1 MNYWVM
7 KSEPEV
13 YGIDHLMKK
22 SPAIW
27 EGCRNYQ
34 VRNWMRDK
42 MQVGD
47 LAIFSHSN
55 AKPSGAAGVMR
66 IVKASYHDPT
76 QFDKKS
82 RYYDPKSQPE
92 NPRWFAPDVEFVA
105 KFNRVLSLIELKEIP
120 ELKDMMLL
128 KKGMMFSV
136 MPATKEEFETVL
148 RFAGL
153 DAALL

>member
-1 MNYWVM
+1 MNYWAM
-7 KSEPEV
+7 KSEPDV
-13 YGIDHLMKK
+13 YGIEDLERK

-34 VRNWMRDK
+34 VRNWMRDV

-55 AKPSGAAGVMR
+55 AKPSGPAGVMR
-66 IVKASYHDPT
+66 IVKNAYTDPT
-76 QFDKKS
+76 QFDPNS
-82 RYYDPKSQPE
+82 PYFDPKSSQN
-92 NPRWFAPDVEFVA
+92 NPRWVAPDVAFVV
-105 KFNRVLSLIELKEIP
+105 KFPRVLSLSELKEVP
-120 ELKDMMLL
+120 ELAGMMLL

-136 MPATKEEFETVL
+136 SPASKEEFETVV

-153 DAALL
+153 DPSKL

>member
-7 KSEPEV
+7 KSEPDV
-13 YGIDHLMKK
+13 YGIDHLKKK

-34 VRNWMRDK
+34 VRIWMRDK

-55 AKPSGAAGVMR
+55 AKPSGPAGVLR
-66 IVKASYHDPT
+66 IVKAAYHDPT
-76 QFDKKS
+76 QFDKKN
-82 RYYDPKSQPE
+82 RYYDPKSTPD

-105 KFNRVLSLIELKEIP
+105 KFDRVLSLTELKEVP
-120 ELKDMMLL
+120 ELKNMMLL

-136 MPATKEEFETVL
+136 TPATKEEFDKVVRL
-148 RFAGL
+148 AGL
-153 DAALL
+153 DPKGF